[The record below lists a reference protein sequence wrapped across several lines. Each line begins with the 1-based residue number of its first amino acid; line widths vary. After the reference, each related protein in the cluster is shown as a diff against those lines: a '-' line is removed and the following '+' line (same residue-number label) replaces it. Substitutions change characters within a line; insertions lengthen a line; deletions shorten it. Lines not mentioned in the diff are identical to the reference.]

1 MALSSHV
8 RYDHSGMTRIPRPL
22 GTLAFLS
29 AWLVPWRPA
38 FRVRAAQSKLTFL
51 VHRRDLAGRHI
62 AKYGIYEPVLT
73 RWISNYLAAS
83 PPGIFV
89 DVGANLGWHVVHAAR
104 HKAVETA
111 VAFEPDP
118 FNAWLLDRNL
128 SLNAVDNVVV
138 GSCAIGG
145 RRGLIRLHKYKASN
159 RGRHSVLT
167 DYGYGSRLVPITDLD
182 TALDNLG
189 LADRRV
195 LIVKIDVEGYEP
207 EVVAGARRTLAR
219 ADIVIIEFSPG
230 LSRAG
235 GLSTEPMLDQL
246 YAAGLAPFRLESRE
260 WAAGEKPARPFE
272 GQMDLIWTRNGGE
285 GLAATSGPAGFMVQ
299 TDKAAL
305 LQIAEVWR
313 QIADQSP
320 PSRGE

>member
-1 MALSSHV
+1 M
-8 RYDHSGMTRIPRPL
+8 MRIPRPL

-38 FRVRAAQSKLTFL
+38 FRIRAGESKLTFL

-62 AKYGIYEPVLT
+62 AKYGGYEPVLT
-73 RWISNYLAAS
+73 RWISDYLATS

-89 DVGANLGWHVVHAAR
+89 DVGANLGWHSVHAAR

-128 SLNAVDNVVV
+128 LLNDVDNVVV
-138 GSCAIGG
+138 STCAIGA
-145 RRGLIRLHKYKASN
+145 RRGLIRLHKYKNSN

-167 DYGYGSRLVPITDLD
+167 DYGYGSRLVPLADLD

-219 ADIVIIEFSPG
+219 ADVVIIEFSPG

-235 GLSTEPMLDQL
+235 GLSTEAMLDQL
-246 YAAGLAPFRLESRE
+246 YAAGLAPYRLETRE
-260 WAAGEKPARPFE
+260 WAAAEKPAGARPFE
-272 GQMDLIWTRNGGE
+272 GQMDLIWTRTGGE
-285 GLAATSGPAGFMVQ
+285 RVAASGGPDGFMVP

-305 LQIAEVWR
+305 LEIAEVWR
-313 QIADQSP
+313 QIAHSGESESP
-320 PSRGE
+320 PSRMYP